1 MSIPPSRGV
10 FCICLDF
17 IFVVQ
22 VFGKLF
28 NFKNML
34 HLLYNCPR
42 DSFSSKEYL
51 PLNTNEFTIRH
62 GELMFLSIS
71 FSASFTTKATT
82 NETLFHQQN
91 MQLNNLRFFF
101 LHIIA
106 KTIVAP
112 ANISSTFGY

>member
-28 NFKNML
+28 NFKNIL

-71 FSASFTTKATT
+71 FSASFTTKPLQMKLYFI
-82 NETLFHQQN
+82 N
-91 MQLNNLRFFF
+91 
-101 LHIIA
+101 
-106 KTIVAP
+106 KTC
-112 ANISSTFGY
+112 N